1 MIDKIIDSSL
11 KNRIIILLL
20 AIGIGTLGYWSY
32 KNVPVDAF
40 PDVTPPMV
48 EIFTSSP
55 GLSPVDV
62 ETQISYPV
70 EISMYGLP
78 NIERVQSTSIFG
90 LSSVTVYFEEG
101 TDFYFARRLVME
113 RLPKAKE
120 AIPEGLGTPELG
132 PLTTGLGQV
141 MMYTLEVDNDTPY
154 SLMEMRTVQDWII
167 KPRMRTI
174 PGVTEVLG
182 IGGDV
187 RQFQVNVDMNALL
200 ARNLSMEEV
209 RKSLTINNRNIGAS
223 FIERAGEEF
232 LVRGFGWI
240 RPDEKG
246 LEDIRNIILSEKDG
260 TPVTIGQIATVK
272 YGPEIKRGTMIANG
286 KETVGGFVLK
296 LWGSNT
302 QNILDEIEKQ
312 LVSINNSLPEGM
324 KVVPF
329 YSQANLVEK
338 AVGTVTSS
346 LGIGA
351 ILVILVL
358 FLFLGN
364 IRSTFIVLITIP
376 ISALIAF
383 IGLKFIGL
391 TADLMSL
398 GGLAIGIGMMVD
410 GSIVVVENVMR
421 HIKEQKEKGI
431 KISMVRLVGEATR
444 EVGRPIVFA
453 VAIIVLV
460 FIPLFT
466 LQGTEGK
473 LFSPM
478 AYSISFAMLG
488 ALLVAITLTPVMTS
502 YLLKEKTKNKDP
514 RFLIYI
520 RKKYRSFLDMAVK
533 HPIVVIVVAFV
544 LLAGSLS
551 ILPFL
556 GTEFVPTLREGDVV
570 IRSTLPPGA
579 NLTKTAEYAKKIQNA
594 VLEFP
599 EVKGAYARV
608 GRAEIGGDPEPVNV
622 VMTIIPLQPLNE
634 WETGRTYE
642 ELQSAMAE
650 KLKNEVP
657 GLANNVTQPIQLR
670 TDELMTGIK
679 AQVAISI
686 FGTDLD
692 KLHEIGEQVREIC
705 NETPGAVDVK
715 MQQQSGKPQIEITPD
730 RAELAR
736 LGISVDDFFNTIE
749 SAIGGKTAGQVFEGI
764 RRVNI
769 YLRLQEDQR
778 SRLDLIRE
786 LPVKTAKG
794 NVVRLDQL
802 ADLEVFVGP
811 KMISRNKASRRI
823 YVQLNVRGRDMGSV
837 VQEIQNAVKSEVDMP
852 AGYFVE
858 YGGQFENQQRSMKR
872 LSIVVPITF
881 ALIFLMLFYA
891 FGSTRYAALIFS
903 NVPFA
908 LLGGIFALFISGL
921 YLSVPAVVGFIAVF
935 GIAVQNGVILV
946 DYINKQRA
954 AGKDMHE
961 AILTGSEDRLRPVL
975 MTALTTILGLLPLL
989 LASDIGSNVQRPL
1002 ATVVVGGLLTST
1014 LLTLV
1019 VLPSIYKWF
1028 GPRRKGVE
1036 LY

>member
-1 MIDKIIDSSL
+1 MIDKIINISL
-11 KNRIIILLL
+11 KNRIIVLLL
-20 AIGIGTLGYWSY
+20 AIAIGALGYWSL
-32 KNVPVDAF
+32 KSVPVDAY

-48 EIFTSSP
+48 QIFTSSP

-78 NIERVQSTSIFG
+78 GIERVQSTSIFG
-90 LSSVTVYFEEG
+90 LSRVNVYFEEG
-101 TDFYFARRLVME
+101 TDIYFARRLVME

-141 MMYTLEVDNDTPY
+141 LMYTLEVDKDTSY
-154 SLMEMRTVQDWII
+154 SLMEMRTIQDWII

-174 PGVTEVLG
+174 PGVTDVLG
-182 IGGDV
+182 VGGDV
-187 RQFQVNVDMNALL
+187 KQFQVNVDMNALL
-200 ARNLSMEEV
+200 SRNLTMEEV
-209 RKSLTINNRNIGAS
+209 RKALILNNRNIGAS

-240 RPDEKG
+240 KPHNEG
-246 LEDIRNIILSEKDG
+246 LEDIRNIIVSEKNG
-260 TPVTIGQIATVK
+260 TPVTIGQVATVEH
-272 YGPEIKRGTMIANG
+272 GAEIKRGTMIANG
-286 KETVGGFVLK
+286 KETVAGYVLK

-302 QNILDEIEKQ
+302 QKILDGMDKQ
-312 LVSINNSLPEGM
+312 IASINNSLPEGM
-324 KVVPF
+324 KLVPF
-329 YSQANLVEK
+329 YSQATLVEK

-364 IRSTFIVLITIP
+364 IRSTFIVLISIP
-376 ISALIAF
+376 VSALIAF
-383 IGLKFIGL
+383 IGLKSIGL

-421 HIKEQKEKGI
+421 HIKEQKQKGV

-453 VAIIVLV
+453 VAIIILV

-488 ALLVAITLTPVMTS
+488 ALILAITLTPVMTS
-502 YLLKEKTKNKDP
+502 YLIREKTKNKEP
-514 RFLIYI
+514 RFLGYL
-520 RKKYRSFLDMAVK
+520 RKKYRVFLNRAVK
-533 HPIVVIVVAFV
+533 HPFAVVSVAV
-544 LLAGSLS
+544 ILLAGS
-551 ILPFL
+551 IAIVPFL
-556 GTEFVPTLREGDVV
+556 GTEFVPTLREGDIV

-579 NLTKTAEYAKKIQNA
+579 NLTKTVDYAKKIQKAIN
-594 VLEFP
+594 EFP
-599 EVKGAYARV
+599 EVEGAYARV
-608 GRAEIGGDPEPVNV
+608 GRAEIGSDPEPVNV
-622 VMTIIPLQPLNE
+622 VMTVIPLQPLDE

-642 ELQSAMAE
+642 ELQAAMAE
-650 KLKNEVP
+650 KLEKEVP
-657 GLANNVTQPIQLR
+657 GLANNVSQPIQLR

-686 FGTDLD
+686 YGRDLD
-692 KLHEIGEQVREIC
+692 ELHEIGAQIRDIC
-705 NETPGAVDVK
+705 KETPGAVDVK
-715 MQQQSGKPQIEITPD
+715 LQQQSGKPQIKITPD

-736 LGISVDDFFNTIE
+736 LGVSVDEFFNTVE
-749 SAIGGKTAGQVFEGI
+749 MAIGGKTAGQVFEGI
-764 RRVNI
+764 RRFNI
-769 YLRLQEDQR
+769 YTRLQEDQR

-786 LPVKTAKG
+786 LPIKTAKG
-794 NVVRLDQL
+794 NVVPLDQVS
-802 ADLEVFVGP
+802 DIEVFVGP
-811 KMISRNKASRRI
+811 KMISRNKASRRT

-837 VQEIQNAVKSEVDMP
+837 VQDIQSAVKNEVDMP

-872 LSIVVPITF
+872 LSVVVPITF
-881 ALIFLMLFYA
+881 ALIFLMLFFA
-891 FGSTRYAALIFS
+891 FGSPRYAALIFS

-935 GIAVQNGVILV
+935 GIAVQNGVVLV
-946 DYINKQRA
+946 DYINRQRS

-961 AILTGSEDRLRPVL
+961 AIITGSEHRLRPVL
-975 MTALTTILGLLPLL
+975 MTALTTILGLLPLM

-1002 ATVVVGGLLTST
+1002 ATVVVGGLITST

-1028 GPRRKGVE
+1028 APRRKGVE
-1036 LY
+1036 I

>member
-1 MIDKIIDSSL
+1 MIDKIINISL
-11 KNRIIILLL
+11 KNRIIVLLL
-20 AIGIGTLGYWSY
+20 AIAIGALGYWSY
-32 KNVPVDAF
+32 KNVPIDAY

-48 EIFTSSP
+48 QIFTSSP

-78 NIERVQSTSIFG
+78 NVKRVQSTSIFG
-90 LSSVTVYFEEG
+90 LSRVNVYFEEG
-101 TDFYFARRLVME
+101 TDIYFARRLVME

-141 MMYTLEVDNDTPY
+141 LMYSLEVDEDNSY
-154 SLMEMRTVQDWII
+154 SLMEMRTIQDWII

-182 IGGDV
+182 IGGNV
-187 RQFQVNVDMNALL
+187 KQFQANVDMNALL
-200 ARNLSMEEV
+200 ARDLTMEEV
-209 RKSLTINNRNIGAS
+209 RKALTSNNRNIGAS
-223 FIERAGEEF
+223 FIERAGKEF

-240 RPDEKG
+240 RPHKEG
-246 LEDIRNIILSEKDG
+246 LEDIRNIIVSEQNG
-260 TPVTIGQIATVK
+260 TPVTIGQIAKVEL
-272 YGPEIKRGTMIANG
+272 GPEVKRGTMIANG
-286 KETVGGFVLK
+286 KESVGGFVLK

-302 QNILDEIEKQ
+302 QDILDGMDKQ
-312 LVSINNSLPEGM
+312 IASINNSLPEGM
-324 KVVPF
+324 KLVPF
-329 YSQANLVEK
+329 YTQATLVEK

-351 ILVILVL
+351 ILVIVVL
-358 FLFLGN
+358 LLFLGN
-364 IRSTFIVLITIP
+364 IRTTFIVLIAIP

-383 IGLKFIGL
+383 IGLKSTGL

-421 HIKEQKEKGI
+421 HVKEQKQKGL
-431 KISMVRLVGEATR
+431 KISMTRLVGEATR

-453 VAIIVLV
+453 VAIIIIV

-488 ALLVAITLTPVMTS
+488 ALLLAITLTPVITS
-502 YLLKEKTKNKDP
+502 YLITEKTKNKEP
-514 RFLIYI
+514 RFLGYL
-520 RKKYRSFLDMAVK
+520 RKKYRVFLNGAVN
-533 HPIVVIVVAFV
+533 HPFIVVSVAV
-544 LLAGSLS
+544 ILLIGSLA
-551 ILPFL
+551 IVPFL

-579 NLTKTAEYAKKIQNA
+579 NLTKTVDYTKKIQNA
-594 VLEFP
+594 INEFP
-599 EVKGAYARV
+599 EVKGSYARV

-622 VMTIIPLQPLNE
+622 VMNIVPLKPLDE
-634 WETGRTYE
+634 WESGRTYE

-650 KLKNEVP
+650 KLEKEVP

-686 FGTDLD
+686 YGRDID
-692 KLHEIGEQVREIC
+692 KLNEIGAQVRDISK
-705 NETPGAVDVK
+705 ETPGAVDVK
-715 MQQQSGKPQIEITPD
+715 LQQQSGKPQIKITPD

-736 LGISVDDFFNTIE
+736 LGVSVDDFFNTVE
-749 SAIGGKTAGQVFEGI
+749 MAIGGKTSGQVFEGI
-764 RRVNI
+764 RRFNI
-769 YLRLQEDQR
+769 YTRLNEDQR
-778 SRLDLIRE
+778 NRVDLIRE
-786 LPVKTAKG
+786 LPIKTAEG
-794 NVVRLDQL
+794 NVVPLDQVS
-802 ADLEVFVGP
+802 DVEVFVGP

-823 YVQLNVRGRDMGSV
+823 FVQLNVRGRDMGSV
-837 VQEIQNAVKSEVDMP
+837 VQDIQKSVKSEVDMP

-881 ALIFLMLFYA
+881 ALIFLMLFFA
-891 FGSTRYAALIFS
+891 FGSPRYAALIFS

-935 GIAVQNGVILV
+935 GIAVQNGVVLV
-946 DYINKQRA
+946 DYINQQRA
-954 AGKDMHE
+954 AGKDIHE
-961 AILTGSEDRLRPVL
+961 AILTGSEHRLRPVL
-975 MTALTTILGLLPLL
+975 MTAMTTILGLLPLM
-989 LASDIGSNVQRPL
+989 LAGDIGSNVQRPL
-1002 ATVVVGGLLTST
+1002 ATVVVGGLVTST

-1028 GPRRKGVE
+1028 SPPRKGVE
-1036 LY
+1036 L

>member
-1 MIDKIIDSSL
+1 MIDKIINISL

-20 AIGIGTLGYWSY
+20 AIAVGALGYWSY
-32 KNVPVDAF
+32 KNVPIDAF

-48 EIFTSSP
+48 QIFTSSP

-78 NIERVQSTSIFG
+78 NVERVQSTSIFG
-90 LSSVTVYFEEG
+90 LSRVNVYFEEG
-101 TDFYFARRLVME
+101 TEIYFARRLVME
-113 RLPKAKE
+113 RLLKAKE
-120 AIPEGLGTPELG
+120 SIPEGLGTPELG

-141 MMYTLEVDNDTPY
+141 LMYSLEVDKDTSY

-187 RQFQVNVDMNALL
+187 KQFQVNVNMNALL
-200 ARNLSMEEV
+200 SRNLTMEEV
-209 RKSLTINNRNIGAS
+209 REALISNNRNIGAS

-240 RPDEKG
+240 RPHNEG
-246 LEDIRNIILSEKDG
+246 LEDIRNILVSEQHG
-260 TPVTIGQIATVK
+260 TPVTIGQIATVEH
-272 YGPEIKRGTMIANG
+272 GPEIKRGTMIANG

-302 QNILDEIEKQ
+302 QDILDGMDKQ
-312 LVSINNSLPEGM
+312 IASINSSLPKGM
-324 KVVPF
+324 KLVPF
-329 YSQANLVEK
+329 YTQATLVEK

-351 ILVILVL
+351 VLVVIVL
-358 FLFLGN
+358 LLFLGN
-364 IRSTFIVLITIP
+364 VRSTFIVLISIP
-376 ISALIAF
+376 VSVLIAF
-383 IGLKFIGL
+383 IGLKSVGL

-421 HIKEQKEKGI
+421 HVKDQKQKGI

-453 VAIIVLV
+453 VAIIILV

-488 ALLVAITLTPVMTS
+488 ALLVAITLTPVITS
-502 YLLKEKTKNKDP
+502 YLIKEKAKDREP
-514 RFLIYI
+514 RFIGYL
-520 RKKYRSFLDMAVK
+520 RKKYRVFLNRAIK
-533 HPIVVIVVAFV
+533 HPFIVVGVAVV
-544 LLAGSLS
+544 LLLGSLA
-551 ILPFL
+551 IVPFL
-556 GTEFVPTLREGDVV
+556 GTEFVPTLREGDIV

-579 NLTKTAEYAKKIQNA
+579 NLTTTVDYAKKIQKSI
-594 VLEFP
+594 LDFP
-599 EVKGAYARV
+599 EVEGAYARV

-622 VMTIIPLQPLNE
+622 VMTIIPLLPLDE
-634 WETGRTYE
+634 WESGRTYE

-650 KLKNEVP
+650 KLEKEVP
-657 GLANNVTQPIQLR
+657 GLANNVSQPIQLR

-686 FGTDLD
+686 YGRDLD
-692 KLHEIGEQVREIC
+692 ELNEIGAQIRDISK
-705 NETPGAVDVK
+705 ETPGAVDVK

-736 LGISVDDFFNTIE
+736 LGVSVDEFFNTVE
-749 SAIGGKTAGQVFEGI
+749 MAIGGKTSGQVFEGI
-764 RRVNI
+764 RRFNI
-769 YLRLQEDQR
+769 YTRLQEDQR
-778 SRLDLIRE
+778 NRLDLIRE
-786 LPVKTAKG
+786 LPIKTAKG
-794 NVVRLDQL
+794 NVVPLDQV
-802 ADLEVFVGP
+802 ADIAVFVGP

-837 VQEIQNAVKSEVDMP
+837 VQDIQNAVKNEVDMP

-872 LSIVVPITF
+872 LSVVVPITF
-881 ALIFLMLFYA
+881 ALIFLMLFFA
-891 FGSTRYAALIFS
+891 FGSPRYASLIIS

-935 GIAVQNGVILV
+935 GIAVQNGVVLV
-946 DYINKQRA
+946 DYINQQRA
-954 AGKDMHE
+954 SGKDMHE
-961 AILTGSEDRLRPVL
+961 AILTGSEHRLRPVL
-975 MTALTTILGLLPLL
+975 MTAMTTILGLLPLM

-1002 ATVVVGGLLTST
+1002 ATVVVGGLVTST

-1028 GPRRKGVE
+1028 SPPRKGVE
-1036 LY
+1036 L

>member
-1 MIDKIIDSSL
+1 MIDKIINISL
-11 KNRIIILLL
+11 KNRIIVLLL
-20 AIGIGTLGYWSY
+20 AIAVGALGYWSY
-32 KNVPVDAF
+32 KNVPIDAF

-48 EIFTSSP
+48 QIFTSSP

-78 NIERVQSTSIFG
+78 NVKRVQSTSIFG
-90 LSSVTVYFEEG
+90 LSRVNVYFEEG
-101 TDFYFARRLVME
+101 TDIYFARRLVME

-120 AIPEGLGTPELG
+120 AIPEGLGTPQLG

-141 MMYTLEVDNDTPY
+141 LMYTLEVDKDTSY
-154 SLMEMRTVQDWII
+154 SLMEMRTIQDWII

-174 PGVTEVLG
+174 PGVTDVLG

-187 RQFQVNVDMNALL
+187 KQFQVNVDMNALL
-200 ARNLSMEEV
+200 SRNLTMEEV
-209 RKSLTINNRNIGAS
+209 RKALISNNRNIGAS
-223 FIERAGEEF
+223 FIERAGKEF

-240 RPDEKG
+240 KPHNKG
-246 LEDIRNIILSEKDG
+246 LEDIRNIIVSEKDG
-260 TPVTIGQIATVK
+260 TPVTIGQIATVEH
-272 YGPEIKRGTMIANG
+272 GPEIKRGTMIANG

-302 QNILDEIEKQ
+302 QKILEGMDKQ
-312 LVSINNSLPEGM
+312 ISSINNSLPEGM
-324 KVVPF
+324 KLVPF
-329 YSQANLVEK
+329 YTQATLVEK

-351 ILVILVL
+351 ILVIVVL

-364 IRSTFIVLITIP
+364 IRSTFIVLIAIP

-383 IGLKFIGL
+383 IGLKSIGL

-421 HIKEQKEKGI
+421 HIKEQKQRGV
-431 KISMVRLVGEATR
+431 KISMTRLVGEATR

-453 VAIIVLV
+453 VAIIIIV

-488 ALLVAITLTPVMTS
+488 ALLLAITLTPVITS
-502 YLLKEKTKNKDP
+502 YLIKEKTKNKEP
-514 RFLIYI
+514 RILSYL
-520 RKKYRSFLDMAVK
+520 RKKYRVFLNRAVN
-533 HPIVVIVVAFV
+533 HPLVVVIVAVV
-544 LLAGSLS
+544 LLIGSLA

-556 GTEFVPTLREGDVV
+556 GTEFVPTLREGDIV

-579 NLTKTAEYAKKIQNA
+579 NLTKTADYTKKIQNA
-594 VLEFP
+594 INEFP
-599 EVKGAYARV
+599 EVEGAYARV

-622 VMTIIPLQPLNE
+622 VMTIIPLKPLDE
-634 WETGRTYE
+634 WESGRTYE

-650 KLKNEVP
+650 KLEKEVP

-686 FGTDLD
+686 YGSDLD
-692 KLHEIGEQVREIC
+692 KLNQIGAQVRDISK
-705 NETPGAVDVK
+705 ETPGAVDVK
-715 MQQQSGKPQIEITPD
+715 LQQQSGKPQIKITPD

-736 LGISVDDFFNTIE
+736 LGVSVDEFFNTVE
-749 SAIGGKTAGQVFEGI
+749 MAIGGKTSGQVFEGI
-764 RRVNI
+764 RRFNI
-769 YLRLQEDQR
+769 YTRLKENQR
-778 SRLDLIRE
+778 NRLDLIRE
-786 LPVKTAKG
+786 LPIKTAQG
-794 NVVRLDQL
+794 NVVPLDQVS
-802 ADLEVFVGP
+802 DIETFVGP

-837 VQEIQNAVKSEVDMP
+837 VQDIRKTVKSEVDMP
-852 AGYFVE
+852 TGYFVE

-881 ALIFLMLFYA
+881 ALIFLMLFFA
-891 FGSTRYAALIFS
+891 FGSPRYASLIFS

-935 GIAVQNGVILV
+935 GIAVQNGVVLV
-946 DYINKQRA
+946 DYINQQRA
-954 AGKDMHE
+954 AGKEIHE
-961 AILTGSEDRLRPVL
+961 AILTGSEHRLRPVL
-975 MTALTTILGLLPLL
+975 MTAMTTILGLLPLM
-989 LASDIGSNVQRPL
+989 LAGDIGSNVQRPL
-1002 ATVVVGGLLTST
+1002 ATVVVGGLVTST

-1028 GPRRKGVE
+1028 TPRRKGVE
-1036 LY
+1036 L